1 MWEYL
6 TLYAKR
12 EDSNESYVIEN
23 YRDTHDRVPE
33 QMALDLLGDEG
44 WELIAVVPA
53 YTPSTSGRIHHQ
65 LYFKRPKGV
74 EQRTKRL
81 DTYGR

>member
-12 EDSNESYVIEN
+12 DDGSESFYIEN
-23 YRDTHDRVPE
+23 YRDTRDRVPE

-53 YTPSTSGRIHHQ
+53 YTASTYGRINHQ

-74 EQRTKRL
+74 EQRTTRL
-81 DTYGR
+81 DAYGR

>member
-12 EDSNESYVIEN
+12 DDSTEAYYIEN

-33 QMALDLLGDEG
+33 PTALDMLGDDG

-53 YTPSTSGRIHHQ
+53 YTTSTSGRINHQ
-65 LYFKRPKGV
+65 LYFKRPRRA
-74 EQRTKRL
+74 EQNTTRL
-81 DTYGR
+81 DR